1 MRRQLLVIAVA
12 LVALVA
18 PIPSSLVERVYSRG
32 VFSWVQPL
40 MTTLSNLTAV
50 AWFDVLLVAVVMFV
64 GVLTVREWRRHT
76 PLGAVGRLLRHLL
89 VLGASLY
96 LAFLLL
102 WGFNYRR
109 ESMRTRVPFDTSRI
123 NADNAATLARVT
135 VEQLNALHSPAHAAG
150 WSEPDRIDPELA
162 ASFARTLR
170 RLGLPSHIR
179 PGRPK
184 VSLLDLYFRRAAVA
198 GMTDPFFLETLVAGD
213 TLPFERGQVVA
224 HEWAH
229 LAGITDEG
237 EANFV
242 GWLTCVNSTVPNQY
256 SGWLFLYS
264 EVMDAVPAA
273 AATDVRNALGEGPR
287 EDLRAIRARYQRE
300 VSPRLAGAGW
310 QVYDSYLKAN
320 RIEAG
325 TASYAEVVRLILATN
340 MR

>member
-123 NADNAATLARVT
+123 GG
-135 VEQLNALHSPAHAAG
+135 QLFVIQPEVALFALV
-150 WSEPDRIDPELA
+150 LA
-162 ASFARTLR
+162 AAVG
-170 RLGLPSHIR
+170 LGA
-179 PGRPK
+179 G
-184 VSLLDLYFRRAAVA
+184 LYPALRAAR
-198 GMTDPFFLETLVAGD
+198 
-213 TLPFERGQVVA
+213 LPPVIA
-224 HEWAH
+224 
-229 LAGITDEG
+229 LK
-237 EANFV
+237 
-242 GWLTCVNSTVPNQY
+242 
-256 SGWLFLYS
+256 S
-264 EVMDAVPAA
+264 E
-273 AATDVRNALGEGPR
+273 
-287 EDLRAIRARYQRE
+287 
-300 VSPRLAGAGW
+300 
-310 QVYDSYLKAN
+310 
-320 RIEAG
+320 
-325 TASYAEVVRLILATN
+325 
-340 MR
+340 